1 MTKDMHASI
10 NERLRYHSPKCA
22 FDTASGWNSLR
33 VANFGGIKS
42 WVAHE
47 RVVLAV

>member
-1 MTKDMHASI
+1 MPALTNAYAITH
-10 NERLRYHSPKCA
+10 R
-22 FDTASGWNSLR
+22 DTASGWNSLR